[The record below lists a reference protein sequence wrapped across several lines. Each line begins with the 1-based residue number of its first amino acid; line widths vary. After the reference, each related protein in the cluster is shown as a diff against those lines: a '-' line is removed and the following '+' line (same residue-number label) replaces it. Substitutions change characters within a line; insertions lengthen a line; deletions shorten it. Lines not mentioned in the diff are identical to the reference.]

1 MFPEEDEDFMA
12 RVQRSAQQ
20 EVEQADAAHEA
31 PSKDSDT
38 AEQPMEEAA
47 EPGQIPTE
55 GNHTGDGPTFA
66 VAPTG
71 KQTLGD
77 SVESE
82 GGSRTQELEAELQ
95 RYYQGPAT
103 DMGLLIEVSKRAAG

>member
-1 MFPEEDEDFMA
+1 VFPEEDEDFMA

-20 EVEQADAAHEA
+20 EVEQADAGHEA
-31 PSKDSDT
+31 TSKDSDT
-38 AEQPMEEAA
+38 AEQPMEEEA
-47 EPGQIPTE
+47 EPGPE
-55 GNHTGDGPTFA
+55 GDLTGDGPTVA

-82 GGSRTQELEAELQ
+82 GVSRTQELEAELQ
-95 RYYQGPAT
+95 RYYQGPAI
-103 DMGLLIEVSKRAAG
+103 DMGMLIEVSKRAAG